1 MSDQF
6 ESVGQKRNFNH
17 NEASGEERKP
27 AIEEDV
33 KLKALGRM
41 VGFLQFERDP
51 CLDGGTEC
59 ETENVG
65 ALLWKKYDNTTIGCG
80 ITAVMELIKENTL
93 RDYNDTQREWTISEH
108 CGLHVFPKRLQEIA
122 DMLRSASLEAE
133 NAGFLDFPFN
143 DDYKPKNEWLPT
155 PNTKNDTMSQEMCK
169 LADLLNIGRF
179 VNDDQGEDIIGNLAW
194 VDNGKTVLCPISA
207 VLDLIEKDL
216 LNEDESEDH
225 LQFLEDYDSLSVF
238 PIRLRELAQ
247 QLEAAATAAIDLNFQ
262 TIPDEEEDC
271 SENDEDDEDEEDKED
286 DEDDEDEK
294 DEEDD
299 EDEEDEDE

>member
-17 NEASGEERKP
+17 NEASEEERKH

-80 ITAVMELIKENTL
+80 ITAVMELIQENTL
-93 RDYNDTQREWTISEH
+93 REYNDTQREYTISEH

-133 NAGFLDFPFN
+133 NAGFLNFPFN
-143 DDYKPKNEWLPT
+143 DDYKPRNEWLPA
-155 PNTKNDTMSQEMCK
+155 PNKENGSISKEMCK

-179 VNDDQGEDIIGNLAW
+179 VNDGQGDEIIGNLAW
-194 VDNGKTVLCPISA
+194 VQNGKTVCCPISA
-207 VLDLIEKDL
+207 VVDLIEND
-216 LNEDESEDH
+216 NFDDDDSEEH
-225 LQFLEDYDSLSVF
+225 LQFLEDYGSLSLF
-238 PIRLRELAQ
+238 PSRLRELAQ
-247 QLEAAATAAIDLNFQ
+247 RLENAAIAAIDLNFL
-262 TIPDEEEDC
+262 TIPDCDEDC
-271 SENDEDDEDEEDKED
+271 SDDE
-286 DEDDEDEK
+286 EK
-294 DEEDD
+294 DEEEEDEEKD